1 MITLFSSILITP
13 HSGWENAKK
22 QSRKKD
28 VLINYAL
35 PLILLTSAASFAGVI
50 IENDAWLWQAGL
62 KRFTV
67 TNLTL
72 FSSIYLSGFCIKS
85 VFNHIFNKSMSLS
98 EILVFTI
105 YSFSCVF
112 AVWFL
117 DELFEDMFFIGIFV
131 LYTFYIVYEGLS
143 VYLNITEVKTS
154 SKKILF
160 TTISSLIIIVYPI
173 LMNDLILLIMPG
185 LR

>member
-13 HSGWENAKK
+13 HNGWETAKK
-22 QSRKKD
+22 QSEKKD
-28 VLINYAL
+28 VLIKYAL

-50 IENDAWLWQAGL
+50 IGNDTWLWQAGL

-67 TNLTL
+67 TCLTL
-72 FSSIYLSGFCIKS
+72 FSSIYLSGFCIKA
-85 VFNHIFNKSMSLS
+85 VFNNIFNKSTPLS

-105 YSFSCVF
+105 YSFSCIF

-117 DELFEDMFFIGIFV
+117 DELFEDMFFIGVFV
-131 LYTFYIVYEGLS
+131 LYTFYIVHEGLS
-143 VYLNITEVKTS
+143 VYLNIKDDKAS

-160 TTISSLIIIVYPI
+160 TTIASLIIILWPI
-173 LMNDLILLIMPG
+173 FVKDLILLIMPG
-185 LR
+185 LK